1 MVAIPWFKVSD
12 AHPLPRGGS
21 QILDFRASSKAA
33 PYRCYSLSAG
43 GPKGAELAAATALW
57 VPASASQMSTARG
70 VVGWAVWQVVGV
82 GGFPLPRAPVSPNG
96 GVAGFK
102 QTFSAVARM

>member
-1 MVAIPWFKVSD
+1 M
-12 AHPLPRGGS
+12 G
-21 QILDFRASSKAA
+21 
-33 PYRCYSLSAG
+33 
-43 GPKGAELAAATALW
+43 LW
-57 VPASASQMSTARG
+57 D
-70 VVGWAVWQVVGV
+70 VGWAVQAVWQVVGV